1 MNCRMTS
8 LQCLNCFSPF
18 EEQMEILEIHC
29 YSDKKKERFLS
40 NSSRTKNQL
49 IWGLSITI
57 FLCKRIRKESQ
68 HLQSLYQ
75 IWLFV
80 NSITRLL
87 HFIFCHIVYGT
98 LRWIMWQI
106 RPLCS
111 TCHNPHTPNKPHLI
125 GVPMCAYTHTH
136 TQPPPPTPGIAVQQ
150 LCVTFDLL
158 ILSSTRSSSLPQPHI
173 KFLAFVYV
181 QHQQNK
187 RGRFIWGCQ
196 HSTSWEDISLP
207 EKQRNISSHWRA
219 AEMCTYVVLS
229 YSNHIQTAQTTACT
243 TSTCILQGLI
253 FY

>member
-1 MNCRMTS
+1 MNCRMKS

-29 YSDKKKERFLS
+29 YSDFKKERFLS

-87 HFIFCHIVYGT
+87 HFTFCHIVYSN

-136 TQPPPPTPGIAVQQ
+136 THNPPTHP
-150 LCVTFDLL
+150 
-158 ILSSTRSSSLPQPHI
+158 RYSSSATLCDLIYWSSPAPVALLSHSRI
-173 KFLAFVYV
+173 LNSWLSYMCSISRINEGDSSEAVSTARA
-181 QHQQNK
+181 K
-187 RGRFIWGCQ
+187 RIFPY
-196 HSTSWEDISLP
+196 L
-207 EKQRNISSHWRA
+207 RNISSHWRA
-219 AEMCTYVVLS
+219 AEMCTYVILS